1 MPFSEAQLKLLSG
14 KLNEKV
20 VKTRQ
25 QQGKALSYIEGWHA
39 IAEANRIFGF
49 EGWDRETVVAECIWQ
64 EMKRDPKACA
74 YAARVRIRVR
84 AGDTI
89 VCREGSGV
97 GHGSGATL
105 GEAHESALK
114 EAETDATKRALATF
128 GNLFGLAL
136 YDKEQNGVRRR
147 RNGSGIAVGISW
159 ALLSGT
165 GALLRRHEL
174 PESFCG
180 ALRELLE
187 RTPTLEQ
194 LEAVWLRNSPTIG
207 HLRTA
212 WPDLKTVNG
221 THYTEVLQRIYEQQA
236 ERLKEEAKPT
246 HELEA
251 PERGTSEL
259 PFATQRRRVR
269 DADHLRF
276 VASQPCLVCGRTPS
290 HAHHVRFAQ
299 PRALGAKVSDEFTVP
314 LCFLHHRSLHDNG
327 SEEHWWQAH
336 GADPLA
342 EAERLWQLSRNGMDQ
357 GTGAATIGGPPI
369 EVEETANA
377 IAFDAGE
384 RVVARTSGGEVGAGG
399 MAGNGQVPS
408 VLDRAEEP
416 DRTSAQVS

>member
-1 MPFSEAQLKLLSG
+1 MPFSEAQVKLLSG
-14 KLNEKV
+14 KLDEKCV
-20 VKTRQ
+20 RTRYDR
-25 QQGKALSYIEGWHA
+25 GKSLSYIEGWHA
-39 IAEANRIFGF
+39 IAEANRVFGF
-49 EGWDRETVVAECIWQ
+49 EGWDRETLTAECVWQ
-64 EMKRDPKACA
+64 EVKREPKACA
-74 YAARVRIRVR
+74 YAVRVRIRVR
-84 AGDTI
+84 AGET
-89 VCREGSGV
+89 VVSREGSGV
-97 GHGSGATL
+97 GHGTGTTL

-147 RNGSGIAVGISW
+147 RNGNGIAVGISW

-194 LEAVWLRNSPTIG
+194 LQAIWSRNAPTIG

-212 WPDLKTVNG
+212 WPDLKTANG

-236 ERLKEEAKPT
+236 ERLKEEAKPSP
-246 HELEA
+246 ELE
-251 PERGTSEL
+251 PSERSALEL
-259 PFATQRRRVR
+259 PLATPRRVR

-276 VASQPCLVCGRTPS
+276 VASLPCLVCGRTPC
-290 HAHHVRFAQ
+290 HAHHIRFAQ

-327 SEEHWWQAH
+327 SEEHWWQVH
-336 GADPLA
+336 GTDPLA
-342 EAERLWQLSRNGMDQ
+342 EAKRLWEKSRIGTADVSSPAPMTNGGEPTESTEQ
-357 GTGAATIGGPPI
+357 
-369 EVEETANA
+369 ANA
-377 IAFDAGE
+377 TAADAKE
-384 RVVARTSGGEVGAGG
+384 PVATT
-399 MAGNGQVPS
+399 
-408 VLDRAEEP
+408 AE
-416 DRTSAQVS
+416 